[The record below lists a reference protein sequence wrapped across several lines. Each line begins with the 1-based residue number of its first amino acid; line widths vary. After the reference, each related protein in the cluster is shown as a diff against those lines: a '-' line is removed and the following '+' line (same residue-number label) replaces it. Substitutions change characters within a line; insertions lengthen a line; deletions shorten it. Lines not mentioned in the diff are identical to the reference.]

1 MDRVI
6 DLTAIVQREVADY
19 AHVED
24 WKAQSYSVEDDKHG
38 IYTVI
43 TVPQEDHPLLKKANV
58 TVMARVVGDHV
69 IVEHDITDRPLYKEL
84 MRSGIPREQ
93 IILAY
98 AGEKLPDDN
107 PS

>member
-6 DLTAIVQREVADY
+6 DLTAVVQQEVADY
-19 AHVED
+19 AHVQD
-24 WKAQSYSVEDDKHG
+24 WKAKSYYLED
-38 IYTVI
+38 IQNNLFTVI
-43 TVPQEDHPLLKKANV
+43 WLPDDDHPDAPKPDFLLLV
-58 TVMARVVGDHV
+58 RVIDEKVF
-69 IVEHDITDRPLYKEL
+69 IQQDINDRPLYKEL

-107 PS
+107 SS